1 MNELVEKN
9 KSKIEKEYGFDRT
22 APAENKMSDRG
33 DSFDIDYDENGDEV
47 IIDHG
52 NPKIDIVIKGDD
64 DDYIGVKDKDVGG
77 RRTRRKTRRTKR
89 TKRRKTRGGKRSKKT
104 RRR

>member
-1 MNELVEKN
+1 
-9 KSKIEKEYGFDRT
+9 
-22 APAENKMSDRG
+22 MSDRG

-52 NPKIDIVIKGDD
+52 NPKIDIVIKG

>member
-1 MNELVEKN
+1 MDELVEKN

-22 APAENKMSDRG
+22 APTEEKISDRG

-52 NPKIDIVIKGDD
+52 NPKIDIEI
-64 DDYIGVKDKDVGG
+64 KDKDVGG